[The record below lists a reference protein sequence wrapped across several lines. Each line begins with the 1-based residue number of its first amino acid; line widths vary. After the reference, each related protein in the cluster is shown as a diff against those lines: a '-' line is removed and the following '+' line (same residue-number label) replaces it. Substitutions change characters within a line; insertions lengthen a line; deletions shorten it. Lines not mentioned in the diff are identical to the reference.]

1 MSSRVFLAAKWEY
14 LVMLNYEVDPEI
26 LKPHL
31 PPFTEIDYFDG
42 KALVSVVGFLFN
54 ETKVLGIKWPGLTN
68 FEEVNLRFYVKHF
81 DGEKWKRGVAFI
93 SEIVPKSL
101 IALVANTIY
110 NEHYS
115 VAKMKHSIVQ
125 TSEAIDISYE
135 WKRRNENWN
144 SMSVSALPHLKIIEA
159 GSEEEFIF
167 EHYLGY
173 NKLNASTSIE
183 YTVEHPRWQIY
194 PVINTNLKADIQ
206 KLYGEEFV
214 PFIYEKLPRSVFLAR
229 GSDVRV
235 RTLKKIRTG
244 FADVISRD
252 DI

>member
-135 WKRRNENWN
+135 WKRRTEKWN
-144 SMSVSALPHLKIIEA
+144 SLSVSASPHLIDIKPA
-159 GSEEEFIF
+159 SEEEFIF
-167 EHYLGY
+167 EHYFGY
-173 NKLNASTSIE
+173 NRLNNTTTIE
-183 YTVEHPRWQIY
+183 YSVEHPRWQVY
-194 PVINTNLKADIQ
+194 SVTDSNLDADIET
-206 KLYGEEFV
+206 LYGKAFV
-214 PFIYEKLPRSVFLAR
+214 PFITDKRLHSAFLAK
-229 GSDVRV
+229 GSEVRV
-235 RTLKKIRTG
+235 KTLKKLRKKA
-244 FADVISRD
+244 FD
-252 DI
+252 

>member
-14 LVMLNYEVDPEI
+14 LAMFNYEVDPEV

-31 PPFTEIDYFDG
+31 PPFTEIDYFNG

-81 DGEKWKRGVAFI
+81 DGKQWKRGVAFI

-101 IALVANTIY
+101 IAVVANTIY

-135 WKRRNENWN
+135 WKRRTEKWN
-144 SMSVSALPHLKIIEA
+144 SLSVSASPHLIDIKPA
-159 GSEEEFIF
+159 SEEEFIF
-167 EHYLGY
+167 EHYFGY
-173 NKLNASTSIE
+173 NRLNNTTTIE
-183 YTVEHPRWQIY
+183 YSVEHPRWQVY
-194 PVINTNLKADIQ
+194 SVTDSNLDADIET
-206 KLYGEEFV
+206 LYGKAFV
-214 PFIYEKLPRSVFLAR
+214 PFITDKLLHSAFLAK
-229 GSDVRV
+229 GSEVRV
-235 RTLKKIRTG
+235 KTLKKLRKEA
-244 FADVISRD
+244 FD
-252 DI
+252 